1 MAWAGMLLLTLIV
14 SQVRAAPAEIF
25 VVDGGSNIHA
35 RILDAAR
42 SELEANGSDVVLRR
56 VPGATLSETLT
67 ESERPALVVT
77 LGTRAAQALDGPL
90 PVPVPV
96 LHAAISRTLYEELT
110 ASDEPHSHP
119 LGHSALFL
127 DQPTVRQIGA
137 LKAALPQLQR
147 IGLLASVGRETLIEP
162 LARAAS
168 DAGIEVVDAIVPE
181 DGLLIP
187 RVEQLLRYA
196 DALLI
201 TPDPALYN
209 RYTLQKVLLAAY
221 RQRKPVIGLSGA
233 YVKAGALFAVHSN
246 PAAIG
251 KDLGIR
257 IARFVAS
264 DRLDPPGYPE
274 HYSIAVNRHVARS
287 LGLNLPSEKAL
298 LEVLRERETRP

>member
-168 DAGIEVVDAIVPE
+168 DAGIEAVDAIVPE

>member
-162 LARAAS
+162 LTRAAS
-168 DAGIEVVDAIVPE
+168 DAGIEAVDAIVPE

>member
-90 PVPVPV
+90 PVPV

-147 IGLLASVGRETLIEP
+147 IGLLASVGRETLIKP

-168 DAGIEVVDAIVPE
+168 DAGIEAVDAIVPE

>member
-1 MAWAGMLLLTLIV
+1 
-14 SQVRAAPAEIF
+14 
-25 VVDGGSNIHA
+25 
-35 RILDAAR
+35 
-42 SELEANGSDVVLRR
+42 
-56 VPGATLSETLT
+56 
-67 ESERPALVVT
+67 
-77 LGTRAAQALDGPL
+77 
-90 PVPVPV
+90 VPV

>member
-90 PVPVPV
+90 PVPVP
-96 LHAAISRTLYEELT
+96 
-110 ASDEPHSHP
+110 
-119 LGHSALFL
+119 ALFL